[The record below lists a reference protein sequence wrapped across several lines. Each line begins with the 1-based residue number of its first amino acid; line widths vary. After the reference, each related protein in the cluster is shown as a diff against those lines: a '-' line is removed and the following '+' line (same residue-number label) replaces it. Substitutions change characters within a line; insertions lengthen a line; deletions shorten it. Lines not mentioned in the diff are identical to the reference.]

1 MIFINPHKCCTFV
14 TEKSCLT
21 SNANLCIIQKLKLL
35 PSHYLYWGETLVNR
49 SFLAIRHILA
59 EFLRKIAQK
68 TTFLKVFPCYEKRLH
83 SPFLPLLRQ
92 NKEVW
97 VSGLNQHTAN
107 VPNRKVPKVRILLL
121 PHIGSLAQLDQS
133 TTLRTSVSGV
143 RVSHESQHWRF
154 GRVGLLHRSWKPAG
168 GNVSKVRIL

>member
-1 MIFINPHKCCTFV
+1 MHIIYKIREKAKRLREVLLKDVNIIEQCNVVHQLGFIF
-14 TEKSCLT
+14 S
-21 SNANLCIIQKLKLL
+21 
-35 PSHYLYWGETLVNR
+35 G
-49 SFLAIRHILA
+49 
-59 EFLRKIAQK
+59 KIALK

-83 SPFLPLLRQ
+83 SPFLPLHRQ

-143 RVSHESQHWRF
+143 RVSHESQYWRF
-154 GRVGLLHRSWKPAG
+154 GRVGLLHRS
-168 GNVSKVRIL
+168 